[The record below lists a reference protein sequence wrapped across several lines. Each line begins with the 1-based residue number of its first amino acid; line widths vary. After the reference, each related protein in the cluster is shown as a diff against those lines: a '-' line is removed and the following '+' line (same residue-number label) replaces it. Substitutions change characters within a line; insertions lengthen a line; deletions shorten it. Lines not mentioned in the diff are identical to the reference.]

1 MTTSADTAALLDVG
15 DAYFGDLDGPTD
27 AAWIRAELTA
37 GATYELTLTAR
48 DPDAQ
53 AHSEMKRST
62 PPRVQ
67 LLTVMLCVGN
77 RECCLSLKLWHG
89 VTFSKT
95 NMLLEHGYICVCDPL
110 VSPG

>member
-1 MTTSADTAALLDVG
+1 MNLLEKVFSLKK
-15 DAYFGDLDGPTD
+15 FGTD
-27 AAWIRAELTA
+27 PRTEIVA
-37 GATYELTLTAR
+37 GATTFLTMAYILAVT
-48 DPDAQ
+48 Q